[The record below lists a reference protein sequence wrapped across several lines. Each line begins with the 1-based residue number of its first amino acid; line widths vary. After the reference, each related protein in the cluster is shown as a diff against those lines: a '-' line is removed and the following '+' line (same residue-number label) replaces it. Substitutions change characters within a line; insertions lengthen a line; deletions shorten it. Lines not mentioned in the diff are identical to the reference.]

1 MFLCLCC
8 QDLMVKVHHHCQ
20 TGASGKTAPAR
31 PTLQSNPSI
40 LSDHVLLA
48 CYCLQAANPEAMG
61 AGVDGNLCVYEVA
74 HTYLPIKYL
83 STTTHHHPGCIA
95 AAPDSSLLATV
106 SRSDAS
112 PTVMLVSSALDLRP
126 SVNSACSASQQLVC
140 SWNDLGS
147 YVACQQ
153 CKTICNL

>member
-1 MFLCLCC
+1 MNI
-8 QDLMVKVHHHCQ
+8 KV
-20 TGASGKTAPAR
+20 
-31 PTLQSNPSI
+31 
-40 LSDHVLLA
+40 
-48 CYCLQAANPEAMG
+48 MG

-112 PTVMLVSSALDLRP
+112 PTVTLVSSALQFWP
-126 SVNSACSASQQLVC
+126 SVSNACCASQRLVC
-140 SWNDLGS
+140 L
-147 YVACQQ
+147 
-153 CKTICNL
+153 CNNRATFLRCLPNVQGHL